1 MFLQLCDDNLLFLR
15 VFRYCDSLWAT
26 DTSHQRKSV
35 KKCKCPPLQDI
46 TYHDFLQKKEGM
58 SDPLKV
64 NKN

>member
-35 KKCKCPPLQDI
+35 KSANAHLCKTLPI
-46 TYHDFLQKKEGM
+46 MTFYNKKEGM
-58 SDPLKV
+58 SGPI
-64 NKN
+64 